1 VTELAWP
8 ALRALIDAGDVGAV
22 VRAVDGLQD
31 RQRRALAGPLRAY
44 PRALWRDPSTPW
56 GFRGRTIAALRV
68 AGAGCLSGADTLA
81 RWLSRQ
87 DLRTWDRAQTT
98 GELLR
103 VLTARQLPWLG
114 ELAHRLAGRLPTDGW
129 QDDLWRLT
137 ASLVTS
143 SGIAPPT
150 TDGFVLGWMR
160 THQRGDPE
168 NGRLADALAA
178 DPFLAVLAPRLFE
191 VDGVGRQLAWS
202 ASRWTPPAAN
212 WPLTLTALAASGRL
226 DRAML
231 LDGCLG
237 RLLGGGQ
244 PAELRG
250 FLLLHQALDPDLD
263 EVAGRTRDYAR
274 LAADAPSAVAVA
286 AQRALRRLDD
296 AGRLELGLLL
306 EASRAVLY
314 RPEQQLV
321 RAQLSWL
328 DAVARRQPDHTS
340 QILPVVAVAFA
351 QQRAQLQTRAL
362 SVTLRHARHA
372 DQPAR
377 TELLRAAA
385 ALPADLRHRA
395 ATALDG
401 HITVDQPTPWPAL
414 PAPTPR
420 QLPPPIGTPAE
431 LAEEL
436 AALLEGDP
444 TVDPVALERLLA
456 ALVSFAHRD
465 RDALRSALDPV
476 LTRHRIQPPH
486 PAAIRAAAY
495 LNEYQQ
501 LTWAILAAVTPPA
514 KGRRL
519 RRTMRAIWRAAL
531 PRRHLAR
538 LGAPAP
544 RLAMLYR
551 LHEIACGLT
560 GASPPPLLLATPT
573 RATGHLELAELAAR
587 LQRAATDGWQP
598 WEYDL
603 QQALLRLPRQP
614 DPAAAARARQLP
626 TPAGRRLAAWLANGG
641 MVDPLVTRVVRTV
654 PKRQPWP
661 SSSSQPMAEE
671 LVGVFATVTPPSD
684 HSHPPALPAPL
695 AAAHRLLPQQQPL
708 AALLCELAAPPRW
721 ERWPLGE
728 WLHCW
733 PALLPSH
740 RDVIAAHLQARLPN
754 PPFATRGDGP
764 VLPLLAEADGP
775 VGPGLTLALANGLG
789 ARDPSDRAAAVDALL
804 ILAGRRQLDGPALGG
819 ELGALAALN
828 LLQLGRITPALRDL
842 ARAGAP
848 AEVLAILAAAIPSM
862 LPPATARPP
871 RGLPDL
877 IALAAEVAGAGGG
890 GRPIPQLA
898 AITARGGSSRLVAE
912 SRRLERLLTGTPP
925 GTA

>member
-1 VTELAWP
+1 VTDLAWP
-8 ALRALIDAGDVGAV
+8 ALRALIDAGDVGGV
-22 VRAVDGLQD
+22 VRAVGGLED

-103 VLTARQLPWLG
+103 VLTARQPPWLG
-114 ELAHRLAGRLPTDGW
+114 ELARRLAGRLPTDGW
-129 QDDLWRLT
+129 QDDLWRLA

-143 SGIAPPT
+143 TGIAPPT

-160 THQRGDPE
+160 TQQRGDPADV
-168 NGRLADALAA
+168 RLADALAA

-212 WPLTLTALAASGRL
+212 WPLTLAALATIGRL

-250 FLLLHQALDPDLD
+250 FLLLHQALDPAVD
-263 EVAGRTRDYAR
+263 ELAGRARDYAR
-274 LAADAPSAVAVA
+274 LLADAPSAVAVA

-328 DAVARRQPDHTS
+328 DAAARRQPDHTS

-351 QQRAQLQTRAL
+351 QQRAQMQTRAL

-377 TELLRAAA
+377 TELLQAAA

-401 HITVDQPTPWPAL
+401 QIAVDRPTPWPAL
-414 PAPTPR
+414 PTPTPR

-444 TVDPVALERLLA
+444 TVDPIALERLLA

-465 RDALRSALDPV
+465 RVALRSALDPV
-476 LTRHRIQPPH
+476 LTRYRIQPPH
-486 PAAIRAAAY
+486 SAAIPLATAY
-495 LNEYQQ
+495 LTHEYQQ
-501 LTWAILAAVTPPA
+501 LSWAVLAAVTPPA

-538 LGAPAP
+538 LGASGP

-587 LQRAATDGWQP
+587 LQRAAADGWQP

-614 DPAAAARARQLP
+614 DPAAAAHARRLA
-626 TPAGRRLAAWLANGG
+626 TPAGRRLHAWLANGG
-641 MVDPLVTRVVRTV
+641 MADPQVTRAVRTL
-654 PKRQPWP
+654 PRPRQPWL
-661 SSSSQPMAEE
+661 SSSQPAGE
-671 LVGVFATVTPPSD
+671 LIYVFATVTPPPD
-684 HSHPPALPAPL
+684 HPHPRALPAPRT
-695 AAAHRLLPQQQPL
+695 AAHRLPL
-708 AALLCELAAPPRW
+708 AALLCELATPPRW

-740 RDVIAAHLQARLPN
+740 RDVIAAHLQARLSN
-754 PPFATRGDGP
+754 PPPVGGRGDGL

-775 VGPGLTLALANGLG
+775 VGPGLTMALANGLG
-789 ARDPSDRAAAVDALL
+789 ARDLADRAAAVDALL
-804 ILAGRRQLDGPALGG
+804 ILAGRRQLDGAALGG
-819 ELGALAALN
+819 ELGALAARN
-828 LLQLGRITPALRDL
+828 LLQLGRVTPALRDA
-842 ARAGAP
+842 ARSGAS
-848 AEVLAILAAAIPSM
+848 AEVWATLAAAIPRM

-871 RGLPDL
+871 RGVPDL
-877 IALAAEVAGAGGG
+877 LALATEVAGAFGGCQ
-890 GRPIPQLA
+890 PIPTLA

-912 SRRLERLLTGTPP
+912 SRRLQRLLNGTRPA
-925 GTA
+925 TA